1 MKKHIL
7 FLVFIIL
14 SFLVGCEKNTTSPGV
29 GQFNW
34 DSSLPGEQGMNS
46 QILDS
51 ALVQAE
57 LAGFVDA
64 LLVIR
69 NGFIVT
75 EKYYNGYDEFTPH
88 QVMSVTKSFLSAM
101 VGIALREGFIK
112 SLDEKVMDY
121 FPEYVYYVNDERKFD
136 ITIRHLLTMRM
147 GIDKEENNLF
157 QVLEEDNWIK
167 STIELPLFY
176 KPGEKFSYNSLATH
190 LLSAILTKTSNMS
203 SLDFANKFLLKL
215 MRIDI
220 DHWSQDP
227 QGYYFGGSEMFF
239 TPREMAALGYLYLKK
254 GKLNGFQI
262 VPRDWIEASLTKTWI
277 NDSPEWGVLTDYN
290 YGYLW
295 WIGKINGYNL
305 FMALGHG
312 GQTVMT
318 FPDLNLIV
326 VSTAD
331 YNVGWDENQ
340 TRPILKIISK
350 YVLSALIN

>member
-1 MKKHIL
+1 MKKQTL
-7 FLVFIIL
+7 LVVFIIL
-14 SFLVGCEKNTTSPGV
+14 PSLVGCKKNPTSPGL
-29 GQFNW
+29 GQFNLNF
-34 DSSLPGEQGMNS
+34 SPPGKQGMDS

-57 LAGFVDA
+57 LTGFIDA

-69 NGFIVT
+69 NGFIIA
-75 EKYYNGYDEFTPH
+75 EKYYNGYDQFTPH
-88 QVMSVTKSFLSAM
+88 HVMSVTKSFLSAM
-101 VGIALREGFIK
+101 VGIALREGFIS

-121 FPEYVYYVNDERKFD
+121 FPEYVYYIKDERKYD

-147 GIDKEENNLF
+147 GINKEENNLF
-157 QVLEEDNWIK
+157 QVLEKDNWIK
-167 STIELPLFY
+167 STIELPLYY

-203 SLDFANKFLLKL
+203 SLDFANKFLLKF

-262 VPRDWIEASLTKTWI
+262 VPSDWIMASLTKTWN

-295 WIGKINGYNL
+295 WIGKINGHNL

-312 GQTVMT
+312 GQTVIT

-340 TRPILKIISK
+340 TRPILKIIAK
-350 YVLSALIN
+350 YILSALIN